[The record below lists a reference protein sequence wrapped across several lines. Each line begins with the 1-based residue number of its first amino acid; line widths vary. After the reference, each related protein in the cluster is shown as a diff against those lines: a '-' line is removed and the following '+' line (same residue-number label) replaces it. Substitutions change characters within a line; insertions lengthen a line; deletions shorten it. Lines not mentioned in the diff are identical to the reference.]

1 MCILPSSN
9 FEQSINAL
17 LTLAQFKNYQT
28 CQENEPGFPTCRSM
42 KFTLMVSNLEL
53 FEHFN
58 NR

>member
-17 LTLAQFKNYQT
+17 LTLAQFKIIKHARKYT
-28 CQENEPGFPTCRSM
+28 GLSYVFRSM
-42 KFTLMVSNLEL
+42 YYTLMVSNFEL